1 MDKKIIELI
10 KQALIEDGYDNDVTT
25 FNLIN
30 KDMMLS
36 GSFIVKAT
44 GVVSGIDV
52 AKEVFRQINPKIK
65 MEILKDN
72 GTFVNRGDVIA
83 SIEGPMRDIL
93 RGERVALNFLQR
105 MSGIAA
111 TTAKFVQELAG
122 TECKILDTRK
132 TTPLLR
138 VLERQ
143 AVRDGGG
150 MNHRYNLSDQV
161 LIKDNHIAAVGSIE
175 KAVEMVRKS
184 VGKTMK
190 IEVEVETKEEFLEA
204 LGTSADIIMLDN
216 MNNELMKELVEIN
229 NHSKKIEASGNME
242 LKRVRSVALL
252 GVDYISVGALTHSYK
267 SLDISLKFYKNFPE
281 VNRLNNLFSLI
292 L

>member
-65 MEILKDN
+65 MEILTDN

-161 LIKDNHIAAVGSIE
+161 LIKDNHIAAIGSIE

-267 SLDISLKFYKNFPE
+267 SLDISLKFYKNFP
-281 VNRLNNLFSLI
+281 RSK
-292 L
+292 

>member
-25 FNLIN
+25 LNLIN
-30 KDMMLS
+30 KDIMLS

-65 MEILKDN
+65 MEILKNN

-138 VLERQ
+138 ILERQ

-161 LIKDNHIAAVGSIE
+161 LIKDNHIAAVGSIA
-175 KAVEMVRKS
+175 KAVEMVRKA
-184 VGKTMK
+184 VGKSMK
-190 IEVEVETKEEFLEA
+190 IEVEVETKQEFLEA
-204 LGTSADIIMLDN
+204 LGTSVDIIMFDN
-216 MNNELMKELVEIN
+216 MDNELMKELIEIN
-229 NHSKKIEASGNME
+229 NHNKKIEASGNME

-267 SLDISLKFYKNFPE
+267 SLDISLKFYKNFP
-281 VNRLNNLFSLI
+281 RSK
-292 L
+292 

>member
-161 LIKDNHIAAVGSIE
+161 LIKDNHIAAIGSIE

-267 SLDISLKFYKNFPE
+267 SLDISLKFYKNFA
-281 VNRLNNLFSLI
+281 RSK
-292 L
+292 

>member
-105 MSGIAA
+105 MSGDCCNPLL
-111 TTAKFVQELAG
+111 KFVQELAG

-267 SLDISLKFYKNFPE
+267 SLDISLKFYKNFP
-281 VNRLNNLFSLI
+281 RSK
-292 L
+292 